1 MHGPSVNVKFYIKLV
16 KTCEQAQVPNL
27 IDIGTCSLHVI
38 HGAFKSGI
46 ESTNCEMKKR
56 FKRKLSN
63 APCLNCSHSRLF
75 KCYRVRYIS
84 LVFCATRQVEDK
96 KGADRLLKLWEN
108 VTKIINCQKVLARVK
123 ATKLQKLRTCKG
135 SNE

>member
-1 MHGPSVNVKFYIKLV
+1 MHGPSVNIKFYIKLV

-46 ESTNCEMKKR
+46 ESTNGEMKKR

-63 APCLNCSHSRLF
+63 AP
-75 KCYRVRYIS
+75 
-84 LVFCATRQVEDK
+84 
-96 KGADRLLKLWEN
+96 
-108 VTKIINCQKVLARVK
+108 
-123 ATKLQKLRTCKG
+123 
-135 SNE
+135 